1 MQTLLGL
8 GAGALALAAFV
19 WLLPILLILRSRKTN
34 GAEKLF
40 WVLAVLFVSWFAWI
54 AYVLLAPIGG
64 AGASGKR
71 VTRQG

>member
-8 GAGALALAAFV
+8 GVGALALAALF
-19 WLLPILLILRSRKTN
+19 WLLPILLILRSEKTN

-54 AYVLLAPIGG
+54 VYVLLAPIGG
-64 AGASGKR
+64 KSA
-71 VTRQG
+71 TH